1 MLHNGRGRQPTGIH
15 NMEDTNMNESY
26 FEEMTFQC
34 AAYERAKKERAER
47 KAQIAEAH
55 GYDSPE
61 MDAWYA
67 EEKAAGPYPYSGG
80 EMKAYWVYKMRREN
94 DGDEFEMSDYCWDK
108 EFHDFIET
116 LRKLGITE
124 FTITNQSTALMENI
138 YGFIAEG
145 CTMVGTH
152 TITKKSLRWS
162 EEEYETAQGILFKV
176 N

>member
-1 MLHNGRGRQPTGIH
+1 MFGDFQEVTLYHDQP
-15 NMEDTNMNESY
+15 E
-26 FEEMTFQC
+26 QRL
-34 AAYERAKKERAER
+34 AVQVA
-47 KAQIAEAH
+47 
-55 GYDSPE
+55 
-61 MDAWYA
+61 
-67 EEKAAGPYPYSGG
+67 
-80 EMKAYWVYKMRREN
+80 
-94 DGDEFEMSDYCWDK
+94 DGVLSKPQQFC
-108 EFHDFIET
+108 HDFIET

-152 TITKKSLRWS
+152 TITKKSLRWG

>member
-1 MLHNGRGRQPTGIH
+1 
-15 NMEDTNMNESY
+15 MNDSY

-67 EEKAAGPYPYSGG
+67 EEKAARPYPYSNG
-80 EMKAYWVYKMRREN
+80 EMKAYWVFKNRREN
-94 DGDEFEMSDYCWDK
+94 DNNEFEMSDYCWDK
-108 EFHDFIET
+108 EFHDFIGT
-116 LRKLGITE
+116 LRKLGVKE
-124 FTITNQSTALMENI
+124 FTVTTKSTGLMDNL
-138 YGFIAEG
+138 YGYTAEG
-145 CTMVGTH
+145 CTMKGLH
-152 TITKKSLRWS
+152 TVTKKALRWG
-162 EEEYETAQGILFKV
+162 EEQYEESKGILFKV

>member
-1 MLHNGRGRQPTGIH
+1 
-15 NMEDTNMNESY
+15 MNDSY
-26 FEEMTFQC
+26 FEEMTFRC

-47 KAQIAEAH
+47 KQQIAEAH

-94 DGDEFEMSDYCWDK
+94 DNNEFEMSDYCWDK
-108 EFHDFIET
+108 EFHDFIGT

-124 FTITNQSTALMENI
+124 LTLTNQSTALMENI

-152 TITKKSLRWS
+152 TITKKVLRWG